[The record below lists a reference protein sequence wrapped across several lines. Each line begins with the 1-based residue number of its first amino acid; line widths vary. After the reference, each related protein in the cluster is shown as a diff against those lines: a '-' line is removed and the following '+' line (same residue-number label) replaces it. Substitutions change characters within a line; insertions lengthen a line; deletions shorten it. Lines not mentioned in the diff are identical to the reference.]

1 MTARAAGRRP
11 YAAWHVGRRG
21 EVAGGMTQVVNG
33 YLAWDFERFDVDVIV
48 SRDGS
53 SGPRAVR
60 LFLSAAGRILTLP
73 RRSTPVVVVHLSQ
86 GGSFVREGLLL
97 LLARAAGTATIA
109 HLHGSSFAAFA
120 RQRPRLTGRVLRA
133 ADLVL
138 ALSDESAATA
148 SSFVPAERVRRVPNV
163 VAGDRPE
170 PKEHRVVFGGTVGR
184 RKGVDVLL
192 AAWRGLDTTDWTLDV
207 VGPVADPDVVDETVP
222 HVVVHGA
229 RPHAELMGLLRRAS
243 VAVLPSRDE
252 ALPMFLL
259 EALAR
264 DACVIATD
272 VGGIP
277 ALLEGDAGIVV
288 PAGEIEPLRRALES
302 VMVSEA
308 RRQELVEKGRAR
320 FAERY
325 SADSAYPV
333 IESLWLDA
341 LRRRRPTA

>member
-1 MTARAAGRRP
+1 MTPAAARRP
-11 YAAWHVGRRG
+11 YTAWHVGRRG

-53 SGPRAVR
+53 TGARAVR
-60 LFLSAAGRILTLP
+60 LFLGAAARILTLP
-73 RRSTPVVVVHLSQ
+73 RRSTAVVVVHLSQ

-97 LLARAAGTATIA
+97 RLARATGTATVA

-120 RQRPRLTGRVLRA
+120 RRRPRLTGSVLRA
-133 ADLVL
+133 ADLAL

-148 SSFVPAERVRRVPNV
+148 SAFVPAERVRRAPNV
-163 VAGDRPE
+163 VAGGRPE
-170 PKEHRVVFGGTVGR
+170 PKEPRVVFGGSVSK

-192 AAWRGLDTTDWTLDV
+192 AAWRQLETAGWTLDV
-207 VGPVADPDVVDETVP
+207 VGPVADPEVVDETVP
-222 HVVVHGA
+222 RTVFHGG
-229 RPHAELMGLLRRAS
+229 RPHAELMDLLRRAAI
-243 VAVLPSRDE
+243 AVLPSRDE

-259 EALAR
+259 EALGR

-288 PAGEIEPLRRALES
+288 PAGEVEPLRRALES

-308 RRQELVEKGRAR
+308 RRQELVERGRAR

-325 SADSAYPV
+325 SAERAYPV